1 MTITYDDD
9 GTEIV
14 ATYCYVISVAILLPA
29 SFAEKETKKPLFSC
43 LQNSKILQDFS
54 SYRIFERIH
63 EVLNM

>member
-29 SFAEKETKKPLFSC
+29 SFAEKEIKKALFSC
-43 LQNSKILQDFS
+43 NQNFKTL
-54 SYRIFERIH
+54 
-63 EVLNM
+63 